1 MRFIRV
7 GICCLLAFAVL
18 AFGATEEWSQA
29 VLEVGSAVLL
39 VVWAVRQYRKKTEY
53 LSIPP
58 EFVPLC
64 AFALVVVL
72 QLVFHLT
79 ASRYSTRIELQLLTT
94 YLTVVFLMSQAFSR
108 KEHWRAF
115 VWFVMSLG
123 FFVSIFAI
131 LQSFTFNGKIYWF
144 RVMRFGGLPFGP
156 YVNRNHFAGFAEMV
170 IPFALVPLVLGKVR
184 RERLFLVALFAVVP
198 IVALLLSASRG
209 GIVSFVVQMVILF
222 LLLII
227 RRVRGTYVMI
237 GGMVVLSAVM
247 AVSWIGFDQVLTR
260 FAGIQNLE
268 VSAGKRAA
276 MRRDTWRIFL
286 DHRIIGTGLGTL
298 QMIYPPYDSV
308 YDGKIVNHAHNDYLE
323 GLAETG
329 LLGGLCCLWF
339 LGALLQN
346 ALKGMAALGGSFGS
360 VLNLSGLVAC
370 SGILVH
376 SLVDFN
382 LHIPANALLFFVSA
396 HMAAARLQPTFSG
409 AAPVHRRGEELGNT
423 VVQPSWTDGIMSPG
437 GYPS

>member
-1 MRFIRV
+1 MRFFRV

-29 VLEVGSAVLL
+29 VLEVGAAVLL
-39 VVWAVRQYRKKTEY
+39 VVWAIRQYRLKVEQV
-53 LSIPP
+53 SIPP
-58 EFVPLC
+58 EFLPLC

-72 QLVFHLT
+72 QLVFGLT
-79 ASRYSTRIELQLLTT
+79 ASRYYTRIELQLLIT
-94 YLTVVFLMSQAFSR
+94 YLIVVFLMSQAFSR
-108 KEHWRAF
+108 KGHWRAF
-115 VWFVMSLG
+115 VWFVMTLG
-123 FFVSIFAI
+123 FFVSIFGI
-131 LQSFTFNGKIYWF
+131 LQSLTFNGKLYWF

-170 IPFALVPLVLGKVR
+170 IPIALVPLVLGKVR
-184 RERLFLVALFAVVP
+184 RERVFLVVLFAVVP

-222 LLLII
+222 LLLLI
-227 RRVRGTYVMI
+227 RRVRSKYLIV

-247 AVSWIGFDQVLTR
+247 AVSWIGVQQVLTR

-268 VSAGKRAA
+268 VSAGKRTA

-286 DHRIIGTGLGTL
+286 DHPIIGTGLGTL

-308 YDGKIVNHAHNDYLE
+308 YDGRIVNHAHNDYLE

-329 LLGGLCCLWF
+329 LIGGLCCLWF
-339 LGALLQN
+339 LGVLLLN
-346 ALKGMAALGGSFGS
+346 ALKGMVALGGSFGS

-382 LHIPANALLFFVSA
+382 LHIPVNALLFFVSA
-396 HMAAARLQPTFSG
+396 HMAAIRLEPTDP
-409 AAPVHRRGEELGNT
+409 APENSQWHRRRRRK
-423 VVQPSWTDGIMSPG
+423 Q
-437 GYPS
+437 